1 MMDQAIKNCH
11 REPYNLPVLLAASF
25 PLEATTD
32 IHRKGYRPVP
42 YRTTIYRSHSLARN
56 PQPIIKPHT
65 PQNHKM
71 ACFSA
76 VMMMNLTGTHCQMMT
91 NFTMM
96 KKMISI
102 IRNNG
107 TSSCLAAMI
116 NLEAPLAAVILLH
129 LLLKSKILREASLL
143 SGLFL
148 SELSTKTTTPPAMTP
163 VTAQHPTLEESSVVA
178 VGDVT
183 PSSYRK
189 SGSVF
194 SQEIPQDAVTA
205 QPVPSKIS
213 AGFKRVGSFSSII
226 SDSTLQRYAHQSNAP
241 PTAQTILPTAL
252 STHMFLPNNV
262 HQQRAARSISSRPG
276 SSRRR
281 ESMDIPSKNRNN
293 SFLKTRMELSEEEEF
308 VRSTS
313 GR

>member
-1 MMDQAIKNCH
+1 MDAVSYTHLDVYKRQDDDESDWN
-11 REPYNLPVLLAASF
+11 
-25 PLEATTD
+25 
-32 IHRKGYRPVP
+32 
-42 YRTTIYRSHSLARN
+42 SLSDDDELYDDEEDDKYYQKQWDKLMFSRN
-56 PQPIIKPHT
+56 DQ
-65 PQNHKM
+65 
-71 ACFSA
+71 S
-76 VMMMNLTGTHCQMMT
+76 
-91 NFTMM
+91 
-96 KKMISI
+96 
-102 IRNNG
+102 RG
-107 TSSCLAAMI
+107 TSRSRHTTPPPV
-116 NLEAPLAAVILLH
+116 EKQDP
-129 LLLKSKILREASLL
+129 KRSLL